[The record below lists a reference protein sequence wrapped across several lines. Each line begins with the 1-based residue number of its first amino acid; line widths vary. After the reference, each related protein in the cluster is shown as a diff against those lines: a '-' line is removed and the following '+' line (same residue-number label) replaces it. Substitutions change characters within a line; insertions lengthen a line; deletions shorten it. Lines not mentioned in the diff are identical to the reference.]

1 MLEPHDA
8 QDQSAVEAL
17 LAVANAG
24 APLSDQQ
31 GHLDGLLRALARALD
46 APVAALQTIDERNG
60 RFALAAS
67 VGMPTG
73 GAELTG
79 APLAAGLAGRTLVDG
94 RELTLPEDGPIHLLP
109 RALVVR
115 GMRHALALPVRA
127 SGRALGVAWVASPD
141 QLNDDGLRRLA
152 ARAAVER
159 TALALEHFRLQETLE
174 RAMAQILQSDERMLG
189 RIGLD
194 IHDGPT
200 QQLSVALLEIQLL
213 QADLDDA
220 EAAGEALP
228 ERLRPAVERIYE
240 TVGGALHEMRELI
253 GHLRPA
259 QFENRRLPEI
269 LQDAVTAFEARS
281 GSEIHHIVDGEFHD
295 DLVSISQKITFYR
308 ILQEA
313 LTNAHRHGRATEVT
327 VRLRED
333 EAGITLDVRDNGV
346 GFDPDHVQRPRPGTP
361 QPRFGLYGMRDR
373 AGLLQGT
380 FDVASRPGAGTS
392 VRVFLPRWRR
402 TATPAAVG
410 VVAE

>member
-1 MLEPHDA
+1 MLESQAHDPA
-8 QDQSAVEAL
+8 AVDAL
-17 LAVANAG
+17 LAVASAG
-24 APLSDQQ
+24 APLSDQPA
-31 GHLDGLLRALARALD
+31 HLDGLLRAMAVALD

-67 VGMPTG
+67 LGLPMG
-73 GAELTG
+73 GAELAG
-79 APLAAGLAGRTLVDG
+79 APLAAGLAGRTLVEG
-94 RELTLPEDGPIHLLP
+94 RELTLPDDGPIHLLP

-115 GMRHALALPVRA
+115 GMRHAVALPVRA
-127 SGRALGVAWVASPD
+127 SGRAMGVAWAASPEPMPG
-141 QLNDDGLRRLA
+141 DGLRR
-152 ARAAVER
+152 RASRVAIERIAV
-159 TALALEHFRLQETLE
+159 ALEHFRLQETLE

-200 QQLSVALLEIQLL
+200 QQLSVALLEVQLL

-220 EAAGEALP
+220 EAAGESLP

-281 GSEIHHIVDGEFHD
+281 GSLVHHVVDGEFHD
-295 DLVSISQKITFYR
+295 ELVSISQKITFYR

-327 VRLRED
+327 VRLRDD

-346 GFDPDHVQRPRPGTP
+346 GFDPDQVQRPRPGTP

-402 TATPAAVG
+402 TVPAAPVE

>member
-1 MLEPHDA
+1 
-8 QDQSAVEAL
+8 
-17 LAVANAG
+17 
-24 APLSDQQ
+24 
-31 GHLDGLLRALARALD
+31 
-46 APVAALQTIDERNG
+46 
-60 RFALAAS
+60 
-67 VGMPTG
+67 
-73 GAELTG
+73 
-79 APLAAGLAGRTLVDG
+79 
-94 RELTLPEDGPIHLLP
+94 
-109 RALVVR
+109 
-115 GMRHALALPVRA
+115 
-127 SGRALGVAWVASPD
+127 
-141 QLNDDGLRRLA
+141 
-152 ARAAVER
+152 
-159 TALALEHFRLQETLE
+159 
-174 RAMAQILQSDERMLG
+174 MLG

-200 QQLSVALLEIQLL
+200 QQLSVALLEVQLL

-220 EAAGEALP
+220 EAAGESLP

-281 GSEIHHIVDGEFHD
+281 GSLVHHVVDGEFHD
-295 DLVSISQKITFYR
+295 ELVSISQKITFYR

-327 VRLRED
+327 VRLRDD

-346 GFDPDHVQRPRPGTP
+346 GFDPGQVQRPRPGTP

-402 TATPAAVG
+402 TAPTAPVE

>member
-1 MLEPHDA
+1 MRDA
-8 QDQSAVEAL
+8 QDPSALAAL
-17 LAVANAG
+17 LAVANSG
-24 APLSDQQ
+24 APLSDQE
-31 GHLDGLLRALARALD
+31 GYLESLVRALAHALD
-46 APVAALQTIDERNG
+46 APVAALQTVDDRSG

-73 GAELTG
+73 TAELTG
-79 APLAAGLAGRTLVDG
+79 AALAEGIAGHALIAG
-94 RELTLPEDGPIHLLP
+94 RELRLPGDAPIDLLP
-109 RALVVR
+109 RALIDR
-115 GMRHALALPVRA
+115 GMRHALALPVGA
-127 SGRALGVAWVASPD
+127 SGRALGVAWAASPEP
-141 QLNDDGLRRLA
+141 LAAEGLRRSA
-152 ARAAVER
+152 ADAAIER
-159 TALALEHFRLQETLE
+159 TSMALEHFRLQETLE

-220 EAAGEALP
+220 EAGGEALP

-281 GSEIHHIVDGEFHD
+281 GSDVHHIVDGEFHD

-327 VRLRED
+327 VRLQED
-333 EAGITLDVRDNGV
+333 ESGITLDVRDNGI
-346 GFDPDHVQRPRPGTP
+346 GFDPEQVQRPRPGQP

-392 VRVFLPRWRR
+392 IRVFLPRWRR
-402 TATPAAVG
+402 SAAPAPVG
-410 VVAE
+410 VVAD